1 MSASDDTRTQ
11 ATGDARSERQ
21 LQLAAWV
28 EKIHEQVARIGALL
42 AKDVVVHIRRAARE
56 AFTRDDRADAIDES
70 GLAHLKDQVE
80 ALAVQLAPWVTGQIG
95 THDWMI
101 EPALTPDGE
110 LGAVPHIQQIQASVD
125 AELSRVLHDG
135 GLSDPGPWALP
146 RRFID
151 GDDLVSLTRGLVK
164 AIAHHRRLDAEVQS
178 TVKHQSTAE
187 RARRWDD
194 A

>member
-11 ATGDARSERQ
+11 ATGDAPSERQ

-56 AFTRDDRADAIDES
+56 AFTRDDRADAIDET

-95 THDWMI
+95 THDWMT
-101 EPALTPDGE
+101 ESALTPEGE
-110 LGAVPHIQQIQASVD
+110 LSAVAHIQQIQASVD

-151 GDDLVSLTRGLVK
+151 GDDLVSLTRGLFK
-164 AIAHHRRLDAEVQS
+164 AVAHHRRLDAEVQR